1 MEVSLR
7 MTSLPLPSWAVT
19 ILRMEGSVVWDWDM
33 ILLDERSGDSWVESE
48 DRRDEFNSLIYSPW
62 WNLSVNLRNRH
73 ETQ

>member
-1 MEVSLR
+1 